1 MEPTLPDRY
10 KILDELGAGGM
21 GTVYKVFDS
30 ILDKV
35 FALKVLRF
43 DARSSPNEA
52 LRFQKE
58 AKAAGNLV
66 HKNIMKVIDFGVTS
80 DEIPYMVLEFLEGQT
95 LKDLILEEGPLPIDR
110 AIPMISQIVSALE
123 CAHSQGVVHR
133 DLKSHNIMV
142 CESGADQPIVK
153 LYDFGIAQISINNM
167 TLTAP
172 NAIVGTPVYMSPEQ
186 AQGGKVD
193 HRTDIYSLGCVL
205 FEMLTGEPPFKGESS
220 LELLDQH
227 INRPA
232 QLIGKIIPAL
242 SGHVLEEVVQ
252 RCLEKKPHNRFQDAG
267 EILQQMNSLVL
278 KSETPLEVAPP
289 KTGNANPELRAVAGV
304 AVALLILFGLALF
317 ITLKVITPLKDE
329 PVSSTSPIAPAPAL
343 DRSIDL
349 EKELDP
355 KYHMIDTTL
364 DLKQSQ
370 YADEVL
376 SKIAQSTVKVK
387 RVLLDHA
394 TISDKGMAALAMLKS
409 VKRIEADGLTG
420 VTAGGISKLKKL
432 SSLETLHLQNF
443 LVPDPAFDIV
453 GDLKGLK
460 EFVGT
465 DFDEHRFQVIS
476 KLPDLEL
483 FRVENVVADQNSLKI
498 LSRLKNLNVIDLNK
512 CSKLDSKA
520 LGLLASLSRLHHFEL
535 NKTPLLKRLN
545 DNPLNHI
552 SKFRGLRTLGLEYDN
567 LTDEDMDLIKSM
579 NTLRT
584 LKLNGNDKLTDEAL
598 RKIEKLELEKLHV
611 DGCDQISDD
620 AIETYK
626 RCHPQ
631 CEVKVKRSVE
641 NE

>member
-1 MEPTLPDRY
+1 MEPALPDRY
-10 KILDELGAGGM
+10 KILDKIGAGGM

-43 DARSSPNEA
+43 DARSSPNEV

-80 DEIPYMVLEFLEGQT
+80 DEIPYMVLEYLEGHT
-95 LKDLILEEGPLPIDR
+95 LKDLILEEGPLQIDR
-110 AIPMISQIVSALE
+110 AIPMISQIVGALE

-142 CESGADQPIVK
+142 CESGGDPTLVK
-153 LYDFGIAQISINNM
+153 LYDFGIAQISVNNM

-172 NAIVGTPVYMSPEQ
+172 NAIVGTPAYMSPEQ

-205 FEMLTGEPPFKGESS
+205 FEMLTGELPFKGESS

-227 INRPA
+227 INKPA
-232 QLIGKIIPAL
+232 PLIGKIIPEL

-252 RCLEKKPHNRFQDAG
+252 RCLEKKPHKRFQDAG
-267 EILQQMNSLVL
+267 EILQSMNSLVL
-278 KSETPLEVAPP
+278 KSETPVEVAPS
-289 KTGNANPELRAVAGV
+289 KTSNANPELRAVAGV

-317 ITLKVITPLKDE
+317 ITLKLMTPLKDE
-329 PVSSTSPIAPAPAL
+329 PVSSASPIAPAPAL

-355 KYHMIDTTL
+355 KYHVIDTTL

-376 SKIAQSTVKVK
+376 TEIAQTRVKVK
-387 RVLLDHA
+387 RVLIDHA
-394 TISDKGMAALAMLKS
+394 TISDRGMAALAKLKS
-409 VKRIEADGLTG
+409 VKKIEADGLTG
-420 VTAGGISKLKKL
+420 VTAGGISQLKKL
-432 SSLETLHLQNF
+432 PSLETLHLQNF
-443 LVPDPAFDIV
+443 LVPDPAFDVV

-460 EFVGT
+460 EFIGT

-476 KLPDLEL
+476 NLPDLEL
-483 FRVENVVADQNSLKI
+483 LRVENVVADQNCLKI
-498 LSRLKNLNVIDLNK
+498 LSRLKNLNVIDLDK
-512 CSKLDSKA
+512 CTKLDSKA
-520 LGLLASLSRLHHFEL
+520 LGLLARLSKVHHFEI
-535 NKTPLLKRLN
+535 NKTPLFKKQT

-552 SKFRGLRTLGLEYDN
+552 NKFRGVRTLGLEYDN
-567 LTDEDMDLIKSM
+567 LTDGDMDFIKSM
-579 NTLRT
+579 NKLRT

-598 RKIEKLELEKLHV
+598 RKIEKLDLEKLYV

-620 AIETYK
+620 AIESFK
-626 RCHPQ
+626 RCHPH
-631 CEVKVKRSVE
+631 CEVKVKRTAE